1 MSDSQ
6 PKVSARTVALIVAS
20 AMFMEQLD
28 GTVLATALPTM
39 AASFH
44 TEPLRMNIA
53 LTSYLLTLAMFIPAS
68 GKLADRWG
76 SRTVF
81 RAAIGLFT
89 LGSILCGVSQNLF
102 FLVASRM
109 LQGMGGALMSPVGR
123 LVMLRA
129 CSKSE
134 LVTAMAWLMIPATIG
149 PIVGPPLGGFIVTY
163 FSWRWI
169 FFINVPIGIMGIF
182 LVTRFIEE
190 MKERVPTPFDCWGL
204 ALSGTALA
212 CLMFGIEMGS
222 RGEGSRGATLGL
234 VLGGI
239 VVGTAYCVHAKRC
252 EYPILDFSLMRI
264 ATFRGSVFS
273 GWFSR
278 IGAGATPFLL
288 PMMLQ
293 LGFGMSPAQSGLITF
308 TSSAGSLAMR
318 MVAPR
323 ILRKIGFRNVMVW
336 VGLVATVLL
345 GACAGMRPAWPL
357 VAIYALLLSQGFFQ
371 SLMFMAYNTIA
382 YADIPR
388 AQMSAAT
395 SFYTTIQQVAL
406 STGIAVAAAALS
418 ASLIW
423 TGHAQPGVEDFSVA
437 FLVIT
442 AFALLAPLLSAQM
455 DPDAGA
461 ELSGQRV
468 QTVRSTTQTAAAA
481 GQ

>member
-1 MSDSQ
+1 M
-6 PKVSARTVALIVAS
+6 
-20 AMFMEQLD
+20 
-28 GTVLATALPTM
+28 
-39 AASFH
+39 
-44 TEPLRMNIA
+44 
-53 LTSYLLTLAMFIPAS
+53 
-68 GKLADRWG
+68 
-76 SRTVF
+76 
-81 RAAIGLFT
+81 
-89 LGSILCGVSQNLF
+89 
-102 FLVASRM
+102 
-109 LQGMGGALMSPVGR
+109 
-123 LVMLRA
+123 
-129 CSKSE
+129 
-134 LVTAMAWLMIPATIG
+134 
-149 PIVGPPLGGFIVTY
+149 
-163 FSWRWI
+163 
-169 FFINVPIGIMGIF
+169 
-182 LVTRFIEE
+182 
-190 MKERVPTPFDCWGL
+190 
-204 ALSGTALA
+204 
-212 CLMFGIEMGS
+212 
-222 RGEGSRGATLGL
+222 
-234 VLGGI
+234 
-239 VVGTAYCVHAKRC
+239 
-252 EYPILDFSLMRI
+252 
-264 ATFRGSVFS
+264 FS

-388 AQMSAAT
+388 PQMSAAT

-461 ELSGQRV
+461 ELSEPAASAGGAVDHAEGNLAAEDGKDRGRVGDRVVRAWGCSSRPCLAPAGLCLCRWRPNEDLTQRSPRKHGV
-468 QTVRSTTQTAAAA
+468 AQSSS
-481 GQ
+481 